1 MTRSL
6 LVALFILVGSV
17 LPVVAQELDASVDLN
32 LSVLTEQDRLNF
44 EIFKHDLEGYLNNY
58 QWTADFSGERIRCS
72 FQFNI
77 TSANGSDYSA
87 QLFVTSNRPLYKS
100 TEVTTM
106 ARFFDDALTFTYYR
120 GLEFQHG
127 NQYRSLESVIDFY
140 VNIILGLDFDSYKMM
155 SGTPYFQQAQQLA
168 VIANAS
174 QGNGWARKLTSV
186 GTYSRMAYIE
196 DALNANTRFL
206 REQFFDYHYNGLD
219 LLSTKPDDARINI
232 AQAIDS
238 LVTLKRENS
247 AVGRSVYFRSFFEA
261 KYPELTDLARL
272 FPQNVGVYFQK
283 LGYLDPVHQN
293 YFEEARQRLSR

>member
-1 MTRSL
+1 MLRSAIVTL
-6 LVALFILVGSV
+6 IV
-17 LPVVAQELDASVDLN
+17 LICSFGPVTAQELDASVDLN
-32 LSVLTEQDRLNF
+32 LSGLTDQDRLNF
-44 EIFKHDLEGYLNNY
+44 EIFKHDLENYINNN
-58 QWTADFSGERIRCS
+58 QWTTDFSGPRIRCS

-77 TSANGSDYSA
+77 TGANGSDYTA

-106 ARFFDDALTFTYYR
+106 ARFFDDGVQFAYFR
-120 GLEFQHG
+120 GMEFQHG
-127 NQYRSLESVIDFY
+127 NGYRPLESLIDFY
-140 VNIILGLDFDSYKMM
+140 VNIILGLDYDSYKMM
-155 SGTPYFQQAQQLA
+155 SGTIYFQQAQQLA
-168 VIANAS
+168 VIASAA
-174 QGNGWARKLTSV
+174 QGSGWARKLTSV
-186 GTYSRMAYIE
+186 GTYSRQAYIE

-219 LLSTKPDDARINI
+219 LLTPKPADARLNI

-247 AVGRSVYFRSFFEA
+247 SVGRSVFFRSFFEA

-272 FPQNVGVYFQK
+272 FPDNLAVYFQK

-293 YFEEARQRLSR
+293 YYEEARQRLSR

>member
-1 MTRSL
+1 MPRSTL
-6 LVALFILVGSV
+6 LALIVLVFAV
-17 LPVVAQELDASVDLN
+17 RLAPAQELDASVDLN
-32 LSVLTEQDRLNF
+32 LSGLTEADRLNF
-44 EIFKHDLEGYLNNY
+44 EIFKHDLENYINNY
-58 QWTADFSGERIRCS
+58 QWTTDFSGQRIRCS
-72 FQFNI
+72 FQLNI
-77 TSANGSDYSA
+77 TGANGSDYTA

-106 ARFFDDALTFTYYR
+106 ARFFDDAVAFAYYR
-120 GLEFQHG
+120 GMEFQHG
-127 NQYRSLESVIDFY
+127 NSYRPLESLIDFY
-140 VNIILGLDFDSYKMM
+140 VNIILGLDYDSYKMM

-168 VIANAS
+168 VIANAG

-219 LLSTKPDDARINI
+219 LLGSKPDDGRINI

-247 AVGRSVYFRSFFEA
+247 SVGRSVFFRAFFEA
-261 KYPELTDLARL
+261 KYPELSDLARL
-272 FPQNVGVYFQK
+272 FPDNIAVYFQK
-283 LGYLDPVHQN
+283 LGYLDPTHQN
-293 YFEEARQRLSR
+293 YYEQARQRFAQ